1 MVVKSVDDETFT
13 ATPVAAGFTG
23 DASQVEVRLRDR
35 SWAVTSAPPPQQQQ
49 QQHQQKRQQKRQQQ
63 HQQQEEETSSPQQ
76 QRTQCE
82 RDPLCTRGYRHGGKG
97 GRCSLPAEEP
107 AAPDASDTD
116 GPAEVEDVT
125 AASSLR
131 TAAAEG
137 LELERSER
145 AASGF
150 KGVYQSGGRFTSSYT
165 RDGARPFEPR
175 GPPRL
180 PLTLCSYPFSALSFV
195 FAGETVYLGTFV
207 TPEEAA
213 LSLARARVAH
223 DADADEDDE
232 GATHDPGGRPSEES
246 SQCEKNPLCTRGES
260 RVFNPLAPFACQY
273 LAVGRPHQL
282 RTGYKHGGCGGRC
295 SLREANDDADD
306 DDGDDDEDGET
317 GDLEPAAALA
327 AAQAEDLQLEQ
338 SERAATGFKSVYAQ
352 GDRFTGKP
360 SINGASHTHTPCHQ
374 HPIHE

>member
-1 MVVKSVDDETFT
+1 M
-13 ATPVAAGFTG
+13 
-23 DASQVEVRLRDR
+23 
-35 SWAVTSAPPPQQQQ
+35 
-49 QQHQQKRQQKRQQQ
+49 
-63 HQQQEEETSSPQQ
+63 
-76 QRTQCE
+76 
-82 RDPLCTRGYRHGGKG
+82 
-97 GRCSLPAEEP
+97 PAEEP

-213 LSLARARVAH
+213 LSLARVRAAH
-223 DADADEDDE
+223 DADGDEDDE
-232 GATHDPGGRPSEES
+232 GATHDPSGSPPEES

-260 RVFNPLAPFACQY
+260 RVFNPLVNTWPWVD
-273 LAVGRPHQL
+273 L
-282 RTGYKHGGCGGRC
+282 TSCGQVT
-295 SLREANDDADD
+295 S
-306 DDGDDDEDGET
+306 T
-317 GDLEPAAALA
+317 AAAEDA
-327 AAQAEDLQLEQ
+327 AVFGRRMTTPTTMTVTTTRMARREIWNPPRLSPLRRPRSCSSSSRNGLPRASRASTHRATASQASRRSTVL
-338 SERAATGFKSVYAQ
+338 R
-352 GDRFTGKP
+352 
-360 SINGASHTHTPCHQ
+360 THTPHATSTLSTNSLG
-374 HPIHE
+374 HP